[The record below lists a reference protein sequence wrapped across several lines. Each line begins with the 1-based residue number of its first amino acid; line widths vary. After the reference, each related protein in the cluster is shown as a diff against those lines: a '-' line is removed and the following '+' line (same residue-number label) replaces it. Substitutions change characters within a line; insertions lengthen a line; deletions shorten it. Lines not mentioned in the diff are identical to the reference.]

1 MQRREFITL
10 LGGAATAWP
19 LAASAQQPV
28 MPSIGYLSIGSPRP
42 FAHLVAAFLRG
53 LSETGYIEGRNVAI
67 EYRWAAGKNERLPE
81 MAADLVSRRVA
92 VIAVLA
98 DIAVSAAKAKTMTI
112 PIVFMTGGDPVREG
126 FVASLNQPG
135 GNITGASWFS
145 VDPMAKRL
153 EILHQV
159 VPNAAVIAQLV
170 DLNFQDSVSH
180 VAEVKE
186 AARNFGLQL
195 VVLVSRTA
203 NDIDTAFT
211 SLLQQGAHAIIV
223 GPGSLHLSRRE
234 QIVALATNHAI
245 PAIYPF
251 REFAMDGGL
260 ISYGNRL
267 QDSFYWS
274 GVYVG
279 RILKGEK
286 PADLPVIRATKFE
299 LVINLKT
306 AKALR
311 LETPPTLLATA
322 DEVIE

>member
-1 MQRREFITL
+1 
-10 LGGAATAWP
+10 
-19 LAASAQQPV
+19 
-28 MPSIGYLSIGSPRP
+28 
-42 FAHLVAAFLRG
+42 
-53 LSETGYIEGRNVAI
+53 
-67 EYRWAAGKNERLPE
+67 

-92 VIAVLA
+92 AIAVLA

-186 AARNFGLQL
+186 AARTFGLQL
-195 VVLVSRTA
+195 VVLGSSTA

-211 SLLQQGAHAIIV
+211 SLLQQGARAII
-223 GPGSLHLSRRE
+223 GSWKSSSHPARTNRRTGDQPRNSRDLS
-234 QIVALATNHAI
+234 
-245 PAIYPF
+245 
-251 REFAMDGGL
+251 
-260 ISYGNRL
+260 ISRVC
-267 QDSFYWS
+267 Q
-274 GVYVG
+274 G
-279 RILKGEK
+279 RS
-286 PADLPVIRATKFE
+286 A
-299 LVINLKT
+299 
-306 AKALR
+306 
-311 LETPPTLLATA
+311 
-322 DEVIE
+322 

>member
-1 MQRREFITL
+1 
-10 LGGAATAWP
+10 
-19 LAASAQQPV
+19 
-28 MPSIGYLSIGSPRP
+28 
-42 FAHLVAAFLRG
+42 

-67 EYRWAAGKNERLPE
+67 EYRWAEGKNERLPE

-195 VVLVSRTA
+195 VVLVSSTA

-211 SLLQQGAHAIIV
+211 SLCSRGPVQSSWVLEVFISAGANKSSHWRPTTQFPRFIHFA
-223 GPGSLHLSRRE
+223 SLPWT
-234 QIVALATNHAI
+234 VA
-245 PAIYPF
+245 
-251 REFAMDGGL
+251 
-260 ISYGNRL
+260 
-267 QDSFYWS
+267 
-274 GVYVG
+274 
-279 RILKGEK
+279 
-286 PADLPVIRATKFE
+286 
-299 LVINLKT
+299 
-306 AKALR
+306 
-311 LETPPTLLATA
+311 
-322 DEVIE
+322 

>member
-1 MQRREFITL
+1 
-10 LGGAATAWP
+10 
-19 LAASAQQPV
+19 
-28 MPSIGYLSIGSPRP
+28 
-42 FAHLVAAFLRG
+42 

-223 GPGSLHLSRRE
+223 DPGSLHLSRRE

>member
-1 MQRREFITL
+1 
-10 LGGAATAWP
+10 
-19 LAASAQQPV
+19 
-28 MPSIGYLSIGSPRP
+28 
-42 FAHLVAAFLRG
+42 
-53 LSETGYIEGRNVAI
+53 
-67 EYRWAAGKNERLPE
+67 

-195 VVLVSRTA
+195 VVLVSSTA

-211 SLLQQGAHAIIV
+211 SLLQQGARAIIV
-223 GPGSLHLSRRE
+223 GPGACGPKRTSL
-234 QIVALATNHAI
+234 VAPHMSAFGAD
-245 PAIYPF
+245 
-251 REFAMDGGL
+251 M
-260 ISYGNRL
+260 
-267 QDSFYWS
+267 
-274 GVYVG
+274 G
-279 RILKGEK
+279 RC
-286 PADLPVIRATKFE
+286 
-299 LVINLKT
+299 T
-306 AKALR
+306 ANVCL
-311 LETPPTLLATA
+311 
-322 DEVIE
+322 